1 MLPALDAN
9 YLDASRIFVS
19 GADTGEYC
27 ERADVA
33 IVCCGLPS
41 DQLNFGFL
49 RGPYRNVAA
58 SAAAVRSYFSDR
70 KLSFQLTVR
79 VGDGDAS
86 IRELEDQGW
95 RRRADATPGMTLA
108 MPDSPGAALS
118 PLAIQ
123 EVRTHE
129 QLVGFREAAFRGFGF
144 PVAAARIFLGDRLL
158 ELPHVRL
165 YSGLVDGDVVATSM
179 LIATGAVAGIYWVA
193 TLEEQRGRGFGEALS
208 RAAVDGGRAFGCALA
223 SLQASKLGRP
233 VYERMGFAHA
243 LDYAH
248 LLPPPA

>member
-1 MLPALDAN
+1 MSSALDVN
-9 YLDASRIFVS
+9 FLDASRIFVG
-19 GADTGEYC
+19 GADTGEYR
-27 ERADVA
+27 ERADFA

-49 RGPYRNVAA
+49 CAPYRNAAA
-58 SAAAVRSYFSDR
+58 SADAVRSYFSDR

-79 VGDGDAS
+79 AGDGDRS
-86 IRELEDQGW
+86 IRELEEQGW
-95 RRRADATPGMTLA
+95 SRRADPTPGMTLA
-108 MPDSPGAALS
+108 MPDAPGAVPS
-118 PLAIQ
+118 GLAIH

-144 PVAAARIFLGDRLL
+144 PTAAARIFLGDRLL
-158 ELPHVRL
+158 ALPHVRL
-165 YSGLVDGDVVATSM
+165 YAGTEGGAVVATSM
-179 LIATGAVAGIYWVA
+179 LVVTGAVAGIYWVA